1 MNDQAPGAT
10 QRTPPPPTTP
20 PMTPGRPDRRRSD
33 RRRRGRWRRVARNV
47 AIGVVGTLF
56 AIWLVLFVTKGRF
69 LKHPFEHLV
78 GGALHRQVVVAG
90 DFQLYF
96 APFQI
101 KFVAEGLTI
110 GNSAWAR
117 RPVFFH
123 ADRIDTRIA
132 PLSLLFGRRR
142 ITDLLLANGALDM
155 EWDRAHQHNTW
166 TFGEPGK
173 KGKPFAMPRID
184 RATLAG
190 TTLRYVD
197 DKLRVVA
204 NLHFQTL
211 RSADARIGST
221 LRFTGDGTLR
231 GVPFT
236 AAGAL
241 LSPDATVAGGEN
253 KLALHVDAAHNAVDI
268 AGTLPGLTAIENVP
282 LSVRAKGRN
291 LDELL
296 GIIGV
301 AIPQTRAYTLTG
313 TLVQSGDDYRFT
325 HVAGRFGDSDV
336 AGKFTVTAKEPRT
349 YIWADLVTRRLDI
362 VDAAPFIGYNPDLVA
377 AGQVAAA
384 GKAGPQR
391 ILPDT
396 SLDIPALSQFDAD
409 LHWTVGVVRSRN
421 VPVSD
426 IALTLSLH
434 DRLLKLSPLTFTLS
448 RGSLASDIVIDA
460 RRRPVHTSYDIRLH
474 STPMARLLAGFGV
487 AEAGTTGTI
496 KGRLQLEGDGDT
508 VHRSLSTAT
517 GRIALVMPQGT
528 FWTRNVQ
535 LAELDI
541 GTFAQKMF
549 QGKLKQPVQ
558 INCGLIGFT
567 VRHGIAAADPILIDT
582 TKNVIAGRGGF
593 SFATEALDLAFRAD
607 AKKFSLFSGQS
618 PVGLTGHFASP
629 GIQVVSKELLTRAGA
644 AVGLGLV
651 ATPLAAVLAFVDIGD
666 AKGAACGPVLAGA
679 TANQQRDTEG
689 RPRDDV
695 GHGTTAKEKDGKR
708 SAGEKKEQRKKFLGV
723 F

>member
-1 MNDQAPGAT
+1 MDMVT
-10 QRTPPPPTTP
+10 
-20 PMTPGRPDRRRSD
+20 GRPAPPEQGAPPGNQP
-33 RRRRGRWRRVARNV
+33 RRRRWRRALRNV
-47 AIGVVGTLF
+47 AIGVVGAIF
-56 AIWLVLFVTKGRF
+56 AVWLVLFVTKGRF
-69 LKHPFEHLV
+69 LKHPFERIV
-78 GGALHRQVVVAG
+78 GGALHRQVKVAG

-96 APFQI
+96 APFEI

-110 GNSAWAR
+110 ANPAWAT
-117 RPVFFH
+117 RPTFFH
-123 ADRIDTRIA
+123 ADRLDTRIA
-132 PLSLLFGRRR
+132 PLSLIFGKRR
-142 ITDLLLANGALDM
+142 IRDLVLANGAVDM
-155 EWDRAHQHNTW
+155 EWDKAHRHNSW
-166 TFGEPGK
+166 TFGDPGK
-173 KGKPFAMPRID
+173 KGKPFPMPRID

-204 NLHFQTL
+204 TIRFQTIE
-211 RSADARIGST
+211 SADAKIGST

-231 GVPFT
+231 GVPFK
-236 AAGAL
+236 AGGAL

-253 KLALHVDAAHNAVDI
+253 KLAAHLDAAHNAIDI
-268 AGTLPGLTAIENVP
+268 AGTLPGLTAIENTP
-282 LSVRAKGRN
+282 LSVRARGRN

-301 AIPQTRAYTLTG
+301 AIPQTRAYALKA

-325 HVAGRFGDSDV
+325 NMTGRFGDSDV

-349 YIWADLVTRRLDI
+349 YIWADLHTRRLDI

-377 AGQVAAA
+377 AGNVQAA

-396 SLDIPALSQFDAD
+396 ELNIPALSQFDAD
-409 LHWTVGVVRSRN
+409 LTWDVGAVRSKN

-434 DRLLKLSPLTFTLS
+434 DRLLKLSPLNFTLS
-448 RGSLASDIVIDA
+448 RGSLRSDIVIDA
-460 RRRPVHTSYDIRLH
+460 RRAPVHTDYDIRL
-474 STPMARLLAGFGV
+474 SPTPMGRLLGGFGV

-496 KGRLQLEGDGDT
+496 KGRIRLAGDGDT
-508 VHRSLSTAT
+508 LHQSLSTSR
-517 GRIALVMPQGT
+517 GRIALIMPAGT

-535 LAELDI
+535 LAEIDI
-541 GTFAQKMF
+541 GTFVQKMF
-549 QGKLKQPVQ
+549 QKKLKEPVQ

-567 VRHGIAAADPILIDT
+567 VRGGVAAADPILIDT
-582 TKNVIAGRGGF
+582 KQNVILGRGGF
-593 SFATEALDLAFRAD
+593 SFKTEALDLSFRAD
-607 AKKFSLFSGQS
+607 AKKVSLFSGQS
-618 PVGLTGHFASP
+618 PVGLGGHFASP
-629 GIQVVSKELLTRAGA
+629 SINVVSPQLLARAGA

-651 ATPLAAVLAFVDIGD
+651 ATPLAAVLAFVDVGD

-679 TANQQRDTEG
+679 TASHQLTTKG
-689 RPRDDV
+689 KPRDDV
-695 GHGTTAKEKDGKR
+695 GHGTTAKEEDGKK
-708 SAGEKKEQRKKFLGV
+708 SSGERHQQRKKFLGI